1 MLSSEETEI
10 TQPQDEDHAFRTND
24 NQFGDLEHILNASA
38 YYERLD
44 MLELTTAEICGISK
58 HPPEHNLTYNTT
70 YPECLEALSKAKRA
84 LCNLQREGFC
94 GDSFSILCEKPER
107 PNVAIA
113 IHFSIAEI
121 DSLLASVRQ
130 YEMDPKGPTCDQ
142 DVLTAIDEKVGA
154 GGETTLY
161 RSERDMRV
169 SQFVFISV
177 MLTLGL
183 VSFSGSH
190 VCQFTENL
198 WDQDMVDIPVSRE
211 YSYSLRQLACLKG
224 FVGGPA
230 WVLGRNDER
239 NDNEQGLKVS
249 LLVQDLQELWGPV
262 WLVGGTDGEG
272 SMIRTERGFIVPIPR
287 GEQPD
292 SSLGE
297 IECHWAEDIPDH
309 VRQANPIR
317 LTSTSRILIGTETI
331 QITRKVGLTDNPF
344 CESEVWQI
352 EERVHKQLQYSGTW
366 NEFYTREGYDVQLT
380 GGQYVTVGGIIRY
393 KRNPMRTMK
402 NSIVDACLAPATD
415 INPLLKLNIGL
426 EVSACTG
433 NARRVTLW
441 DVLRLSKSKGSSGNC
456 EHEIASPKCIQSCW
470 NCRSSDEDIRSTIV
484 NSILALQH
492 TGLDPDGNLQA
503 YWPFVEGGWNHRI
516 SPTPYN
522 KWLDILTDSRD
533 GATFAVASQ
542 NCLVF
547 QDMCAGPC
555 YCPQS
560 YLKEEQKTCLSIRLL
575 PRPVSARDR
584 GTRHRRFSIRS
595 PSPECDLGELSPDM
609 GFRVGKRSLT
619 VNKAWKGRSRAMV
632 ANTNGTFGFRA
643 PEFREQVN
651 PDIKAGEPI
660 EVIVCSKSFMV

>member
-24 NQFGDLEHILNASA
+24 DQFGDLEHILNASA

-44 MLELTTAEICGISK
+44 MLELATAEICGISK
-58 HPPEHNLTYNTT
+58 HPPESYNITY
-70 YPECLEALSKAKRA
+70 YECLEALGKAKCA

-121 DSLLASVRQ
+121 DMLLASLRQ
-130 YEMDPKGPTCDQ
+130 HEMTSKGSISGQKD
-142 DVLTAIDEKVGA
+142 LTAILEKVGA
-154 GGETTLY
+154 DVEATGH
-161 RSERDMRV
+161 RSERDLRV
-169 SQFVFISV
+169 SQFSFISI
-177 MLTLGL
+177 MLPLGL

-190 VCQFTENL
+190 VCLFSQNL
-198 WDQDMVDIPVSRE
+198 WDQDMVDIPVNLE
-211 YSYSLRQLACLKG
+211 YSFSLRQLACLKG

-230 WVLGRNDER
+230 WVLGRNDGR
-239 NDNEQGLKVS
+239 KNKGQGLKVS

-262 WLVGGTDGEG
+262 WLVGGTAGKG
-272 SMIRTERGFIVPIPR
+272 SMIRTERGFIVPVPR
-287 GEQPD
+287 EEQPD

-309 VRQANPIR
+309 IRQTNPIR
-317 LTSTSRILIGTETI
+317 LTSMSRILIGTETI
-331 QITRKVGLTDNPF
+331 QIVTRVGLTYNPF
-344 CESEVWQI
+344 CESEIWQI

-402 NSIVDACLAPATD
+402 NSIVDACLAPGTD

-441 DVLRLSKSKGSSGNC
+441 DVLRLSRSKGSSNNC

-470 NCRSSDEDIRSTIV
+470 NCRSSI
-484 NSILALQH
+484 Q
-492 TGLDPDGNLQA
+492 
-503 YWPFVEGGWNHRI
+503 F
-516 SPTPYN
+516 
-522 KWLDILTDSRD
+522 
-533 GATFAVASQ
+533 
-542 NCLVF
+542 
-547 QDMCAGPC
+547 
-555 YCPQS
+555 
-560 YLKEEQKTCLSIRLL
+560 
-575 PRPVSARDR
+575 
-584 GTRHRRFSIRS
+584 
-595 PSPECDLGELSPDM
+595 
-609 GFRVGKRSLT
+609 
-619 VNKAWKGRSRAMV
+619 
-632 ANTNGTFGFRA
+632 
-643 PEFREQVN
+643 
-651 PDIKAGEPI
+651 
-660 EVIVCSKSFMV
+660 